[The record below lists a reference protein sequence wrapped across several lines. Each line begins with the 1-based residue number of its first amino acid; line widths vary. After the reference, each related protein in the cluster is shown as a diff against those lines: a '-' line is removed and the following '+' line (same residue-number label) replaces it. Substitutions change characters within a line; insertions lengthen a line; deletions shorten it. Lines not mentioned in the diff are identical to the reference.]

1 MDILKNQWR
10 STGGKGD
17 KIGSQGQPY
26 LQVLIITKGIKSNP
40 VTCHDFDSSPYTQKK
55 MIKFENWQVSV
66 SCLHKFQDPKGDKI
80 GSQGQPYL
88 RVLIITKGIKS
99 NPVTCHDFDS
109 SPYTQKKMIKF
120 ENWQVSVF
128 VFEQAGSSLTDMAIT
143 VRNTQ
148 RFIPA
153 LCTVSRVAQNY

>member
-1 MDILKNQWR
+1 MELNHTQWCTMILIRLPILRRRW
-10 STGGKGD
+10 SSS
-17 KIGSQGQPY
+17 KIGRVQSPLYTNSKTQSIIKLVAKGGHICEY
-26 LQVLIITKGIKSNP
+26 VL
-40 VTCHDFDSSPYTQKK
+40 V
-55 MIKFENWQVSV
+55 
-66 SCLHKFQDPKGDKI
+66 
-80 GSQGQPYL
+80 
-88 RVLIITKGIKS
+88 ITKGIKS

-153 LCTVSRVAQNY
+153 LCTVSRVAQNHWNLQNKRTRHLKIVFPLV

>member
-1 MDILKNQWR
+1 MC
-10 STGGKGD
+10 
-17 KIGSQGQPY
+17 SQGKPY
-26 LQVLIITKGIKSNP
+26 LQAL
-40 VTCHDFDSSPYTQKK
+40 
-55 MIKFENWQVSV
+55 
-66 SCLHKFQDPKGDKI
+66 L
-80 GSQGQPYL
+80 L
-88 RVLIITKGIKS
+88 KGIKS

>member
-1 MDILKNQWR
+1 M
-10 STGGKGD
+10 
-17 KIGSQGQPY
+17 Y
-26 LQVLIITKGIKSNP
+26 
-40 VTCHDFDSSPYTQKK
+40 
-55 MIKFENWQVSV
+55 
-66 SCLHKFQDPKGDKI
+66 
-80 GSQGQPYL
+80 
-88 RVLIITKGIKS
+88 
-99 NPVTCHDFDS
+99 HDFDS

-153 LCTVSRVAQNY
+153 LCTVSRVAQNYWNLQNKKTKSQLKP

>member
-1 MDILKNQWR
+1 MT
-10 STGGKGD
+10 SA
-17 KIGSQGQPY
+17 
-26 LQVLIITKGIKSNP
+26 
-40 VTCHDFDSSPYTQKK
+40 YTQKK
-55 MIKFENWQVSV
+55 MINFKNWQVSV
-66 SCLHKFQDPKGDKI
+66 PCLHKFHDPKGDKI
-80 GSQGQPYL
+80 GSQGQPYF
-88 RVLIITKGIKS
+88 RVLIIAKGIKS

-153 LCTVSRVAQNY
+153 LCTVSRVAQNYWNLQNKRTRYLKIVYPLV